1 MAQVLQA
8 HAVLLSLKN
17 FFVFINTKLHSKS
30 CNLLPIL
37 KKKQKEKRQ
46 QKFDWSRNKRTLLT
60 QCTQSLIS
68 CQELFEAYP

>member
-17 FFVFINTKLHSKS
+17 FFVLINTKLHSKS

-37 KKKQKEKRQ
+37 KKSKKR
-46 QKFDWSRNKRTLLT
+46 RGNR
-60 QCTQSLIS
+60 SLIG
-68 CQELFEAYP
+68 QEIKGHYLLNVLKV